1 MKENVKTKDQRPMKR
16 DQRQRAKDQRSF
28 TLVVGHWSFIMFL
41 FFQGNPLIAQN
52 DYLLLRSGDELYRT
66 RQFDQAETMYRKA
79 NEAEQK
85 PTTQYNLG
93 NSVYQQN
100 RLPEAVEAY
109 KKAIA
114 SATDPLLKSKAHYNL
129 GNAHFQQQQFEESVR
144 AYKDALKLN
153 PEDVAAKK
161 NLVLAMRQL
170 KQQQQQKQEQQQQ
183 QQQEQQDQD
192 QDQDKEEQSQQQQQQ
207 QKQKQSATK
216 EDVNDKEAK
225 EILKAIEREDQ
236 RVQGKLKKT
245 DAGKS
250 PPVKDW

>member
-1 MKENVKTKDQRPMKR
+1 
-16 DQRQRAKDQRSF
+16 
-28 TLVVGHWSFIMFL
+28 
-41 FFQGNPLIAQN
+41 
-52 DYLLLRSGDELYRT
+52 
-66 RQFDQAETMYRKA
+66 
-79 NEAEQK
+79 
-85 PTTQYNLG
+85 
-93 NSVYQQN
+93 
-100 RLPEAVEAY
+100 
-109 KKAIA
+109 
-114 SATDPLLKSKAHYNL
+114 LKSKAHYNL

-192 QDQDKEEQSQQQQQQ
+192 KDQDNEEQSQQQQQQ

-245 DAGKS
+245 DTGKS

>member
-1 MKENVKTKDQRPMKR
+1 MLLSVV
-16 DQRQRAKDQRSF
+16 
-28 TLVVGHWSFIMFL
+28 TLCMMIHHAR
-41 FFQGNPLIAQN
+41 AQN
-52 DYLLLRSGDELYRT
+52 DYLLLRSGDDLYRT
-66 RQFDQAETMYRKA
+66 MQFDQAETMYRKA
-79 NEAEQK
+79 IEQEPK
-85 PTTQYNLG
+85 PATQYNLG

-109 KKAIA
+109 KQAIA
-114 SATDPLLKSKAHYNL
+114 GTTDPLLKSKAHYNL

-153 PEDVAAKK
+153 PEDVAAKQ

-170 KQQQQQKQEQQQQ
+170 KQQQQQKKENKQE
-183 QQQEQQDQD
+183 QQQEQQEDQSKDD
-192 QDQDKEEQSQQQQQQ
+192 QQQQSSASQQQQR
-207 QKQKQSATK
+207 KKQSAQ

-236 RVQGKLKKT
+236 RVQSKLKKT
-245 DAGKS
+245 ETSKS